1 MEYLSKNI
9 AINLKGIRKSKNMSL
24 DMVAEQTGVSKSML
38 AQIERGEANP
48 TIGTLGRIVSGMRV
62 EFDTL
67 ITAPKVSGYQMQRS
81 KMIPTKELSGQYQV
95 YTCFPYETDRRF
107 EIYEI
112 EVEPGKK
119 YLSGAH
125 GEHTEEYIS
134 VTRGELTIEL
144 SGERYTI
151 QEKDGF
157 CFHSDK
163 EHEYCNYGEER
174 LEFLV
179 YFIF

>member
-9 AINLKGIRKSKNMSL
+9 AVNLKMLRKSKNMSL

-62 EFDTL
+62 EFDDL
-67 ITAPKVSGYQMQRS
+67 ITAPKASSYLIERT
-81 KMIPTKELSGQYQV
+81 KMVPTKEIPGQYQV
-95 YTCFPYETDRRF
+95 YTCYPFDKDRKF

-112 EVEPGKK
+112 EVEPGGV
-119 YLSGAH
+119 YPSGAH
-125 GEHTEEYIS
+125 GEHTEEYIV
-134 VTRGELTIEL
+134 VTKGELTVEL
-144 SGERYTI
+144 PGENYVI
-151 QEKDGF
+151 HEKDVF
-157 CFHSDK
+157 CFQSNK
-163 EHEYCNYGEER
+163 EHKYKNHGDGK

-179 YFIF
+179 FFTF